1 MWIRNRPGLNKI
13 SILFT
18 RHLASIQWKS
28 FGLHRCLLIWKR
40 TSWYCLKLVSFVFY
54 YFKKKT
60 LVVRFASFVSFSP
73 PMYIGSTMLF
83 ILNSLRL
90 PLLSYASCFDIID
103 SPFCTK
109 ADETYYYFFR
119 FTRDARTSDGC
130 SIMFFMIHNLN
141 IVDKHA
147 CVALG

>member
-13 SILFT
+13 SSLFT

-40 TSWYCLKLVSFVFY
+40 ISWYCLKLVSFVFY
-54 YFKKKT
+54 YLKKKQ
-60 LVVRFASFVSFSP
+60 LVVRFASFVPFSP
-73 PMYIGSTMLF
+73 PIYIGSTMLF

-109 ADETYYYFFR
+109 ADETCYYFFP
-119 FTRDARTSDGC
+119 FTRDARTRDGC
-130 SIMFFMIHNLN
+130 SIML
-141 IVDKHA
+141 
-147 CVALG
+147 L